1 MKRLFL
7 LLLGAMV
14 LAGGA
19 GDAFAGAQKKKPKA
33 IVRFYPQAAD
43 EGGNF
48 AIAVQNLH
56 TGRPSSMGK
65 IPLVSEDE
73 IVSFSAVRVADG
85 TYGVCFKLD
94 YHGTNLL
101 SQHTMSKRGTWIFG
115 FLNGRHV
122 IDLYVDRA
130 VKGGEICFP
139 SGITEAELALIE
151 QTFPR
156 TGHEGS
162 QSTTKKPAGSTQ

>member
-7 LLLGAMV
+7 LLLGAIV

-19 GDAFAGAQKKKPKA
+19 DDAFAGAQKKKPKA
-33 IVRFYPQAAD
+33 IVRFHPQAAN

-48 AIAVQNLH
+48 SIPVQNLH

-65 IPLVSEDE
+65 IPLVTEEE

-101 SQHTMSKRGTWIFG
+101 SQHTMSRRGTWVFG

-122 IDLYVDRA
+122 IDLYVDRP
-130 VKGGEICFP
+130 VKDGEICFP

-156 TGHEGS
+156 TGHEKGRS
-162 QSTTKKPAGSTQ
+162 SGKKPADSAQ